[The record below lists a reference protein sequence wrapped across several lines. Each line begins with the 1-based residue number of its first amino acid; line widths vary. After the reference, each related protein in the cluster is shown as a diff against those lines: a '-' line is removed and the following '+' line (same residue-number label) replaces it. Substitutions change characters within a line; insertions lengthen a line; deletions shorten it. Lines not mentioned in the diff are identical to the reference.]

1 MSEDTDRLE
10 VVETRT
16 RVLTKKVNELKQGK
30 DEMFL
35 ALVQATQA
43 QVALEEIRL
52 ALNTDIEEDDY
63 EEIVAQAVDA
73 IVEFRVNGESYRCT
87 DSEPFMETRPTTW
100 TTYDAERLRY
110 LSGEDD

>member
-73 IVEFRVNGESYRCT
+73 IVEFRVNGIIPLY
-87 DSEPFMETRPTTW
+87 
-100 TTYDAERLRY
+100 
-110 LSGEDD
+110 GQ